1 MLDTISD
8 LVGKVEKIARKPW
21 VTQEMMSKME
31 ERRKWKNVNNEE
43 GRRKYRRLRNELKR
57 ATDRA
62 KKEYLEKI
70 CNEIMEFQR
79 TGRYDLMYMKTK
91 ELGWKENHGIQNV
104 GIEDSQ
110 GNRIVDQRQVLKIWE
125 NYISELYDRPN
136 RPETLEVEPEEE
148 VDTDEKG
155 PYILQSEVEKAIKE
169 MRKGKATGDDD
180 VPGDVLKL
188 LGEGGLKTLTKLMN
202 TIYESGEWPKD
213 FTEVTM
219 IALKK
224 KTKATK
230 CSDHRTISLIA
241 HTAKIIAKILKR
253 RIERK
258 IEDVLGEDQFGF
270 RRGKG
275 TRDAIG
281 MMRIIAERTLEID
294 EELCVCFIDWQKA
307 FDRVNWTKLMQILKE
322 TGIDW
327 HERRLI
333 SKLYM
338 DQKVRVRL
346 DRGETGSVQIG
357 RGVRQGCCLSPI
369 LFNLYSECLT
379 KEALDGLGDFKVGGQ
394 IIQTVKYA
402 DDLVLM
408 AKEETVLQ
416 GMIDRLI
423 EIGRC
428 YGMEMNVEKTKVM
441 KISRQPT
448 PVTIKIDQKQV
459 ENVKCFKYLGSLL
472 TDDGRCTCEIK
483 SRIAMAKA
491 AFSKKKNLFT
501 SKLDLNLRKK
511 LVKCYIWSIALYGA
525 ETWTL
530 RAVDQKH
537 LESFEMWCWR
547 RMEKISWT
555 DYVRNE
561 EVLIRVSEQRNILH
575 EIRKRKANWIGHVLR
590 RNCLLKEAIEGKID
604 GRIEVTRRRGRR
616 RKKMLDDLG
625 DRRGYCHLKE
635 KALDR
640 IKWRNYFER
649 DCGPVVLTDY

>member
-43 GRRKYRRLRNELKR
+43 CRRKYRRLRNELKR

-79 TGRYDLMYMKTK
+79 TSRYDLMYMKTK

-241 HTAKIIAKILKR
+241 HTAKILKR
-253 RIERK
+253 RIE
-258 IEDVLGEDQFGF
+258 
-270 RRGKG
+270 
-275 TRDAIG
+275 
-281 MMRIIAERTLEID
+281 
-294 EELCVCFIDWQKA
+294 
-307 FDRVNWTKLMQILKE
+307 
-322 TGIDW
+322 
-327 HERRLI
+327 
-333 SKLYM
+333 
-338 DQKVRVRL
+338 
-346 DRGETGSVQIG
+346 
-357 RGVRQGCCLSPI
+357 
-369 LFNLYSECLT
+369 
-379 KEALDGLGDFKVGGQ
+379 
-394 IIQTVKYA
+394 
-402 DDLVLM
+402 
-408 AKEETVLQ
+408 
-416 GMIDRLI
+416 
-423 EIGRC
+423 
-428 YGMEMNVEKTKVM
+428 
-441 KISRQPT
+441 
-448 PVTIKIDQKQV
+448 
-459 ENVKCFKYLGSLL
+459 
-472 TDDGRCTCEIK
+472 
-483 SRIAMAKA
+483 
-491 AFSKKKNLFT
+491 
-501 SKLDLNLRKK
+501 
-511 LVKCYIWSIALYGA
+511 
-525 ETWTL
+525 
-530 RAVDQKH
+530 
-537 LESFEMWCWR
+537 
-547 RMEKISWT
+547 
-555 DYVRNE
+555 
-561 EVLIRVSEQRNILH
+561 
-575 EIRKRKANWIGHVLR
+575 
-590 RNCLLKEAIEGKID
+590 
-604 GRIEVTRRRGRR
+604 
-616 RKKMLDDLG
+616 
-625 DRRGYCHLKE
+625 
-635 KALDR
+635 
-640 IKWRNYFER
+640 
-649 DCGPVVLTDY
+649 